1 MTRSKARHQSG
12 PPASPRATAP
22 DSRKGGGGRGRTA
35 AVSVLAAIAVAAGA
49 WWIVSRGATRV
60 DDSPAGREAA
70 IHRMLEGEVLVFDLN
85 PLLRRL
91 ARGVSNLRLPD
102 ARAQGVF
109 AATVEASDLADGGP
123 AADAYVASG
132 LGVRLGEWPVE
143 GRRAKVGRDALR
155 LWEPFF
161 ARVDWFDWGKFYFQN
176 AQFANAEKTRF
187 EAEVGFKGRARLKDG
202 TTCGIEAHQQ
212 VTFAR
217 GAPDSAGKPTWAIVA
232 WKQRDFHVLETAQ
245 PAFEDVMARAL
256 PDPDTRAR
264 AQISLHD
271 RYVWSMISELRKPLE
286 QRTAGPPHKYFTPAS
301 HDHHPAVSVVD
312 IDRDGWDDVYLCV
325 QWGPNQLLR
334 NRGDGTFEEVA
345 ARWGLDVPEH
355 SSSAVF
361 ADFDN
366 DGDADCFVGRT
377 LSPSL
382 YLENQG
388 GRYVDR
394 SGAWTGGPLPSLV
407 SCLSAADYDQDG
419 LLDVYLGTYASDL
432 MRSAG
437 NVQPGGAIQPGAD
450 PGAMFLREFL
460 PPEDAQ
466 ALEAKYRSPDWN
478 AFKNASGPPNVLLRN
493 TGQGRFAEVKDTPLR
508 AFRHTFQATWG
519 DYDNDGDPDLFL
531 ANDFS
536 KNNLFRNEGGGRF
549 VDATEETGTSD
560 VGFGMGASWGDY
572 DRDGRQDL
580 YVTKMYSKAGNR
592 ILSQLPWIDPD
603 FKEMA
608 RGNTLFRNAASGAW
622 PKVSGTTRGTMQVEY
637 AEWAWAS
644 QFVDLDNDG
653 WLDLVSP
660 NGHYTPP
667 KEVQAEVDL

>member
-1 MTRSKARHQSG
+1 MTHRKARRPAGSPSSSSSSS
-12 PPASPRATAP
+12 PPNST
-22 DSRKGGGGRGRTA
+22 GRRTVLL
-35 AVSVLAAIAVAAGA
+35 AVLGVLAVAAGA
-49 WWIVSRGATRV
+49 WWILARPGRV
-60 DDSPAGREAA
+60 VDSPEARERTIA
-70 IHRMLEGEVLVFDLN
+70 RMLDGEVLVFDLN
-85 PLLRRL
+85 PSLRKL
-91 ARGVSNLRLPD
+91 SKGVANLRLPD
-102 ARAQGVF
+102 ARAREVF
-109 AATVEASDLADGGP
+109 AEKVKAGDLATKGP
-123 AADAYVASG
+123 ADAAFAASG
-132 LGVRLGEWPVE
+132 LGVRLGEWPVA
-143 GRRAKVGRDALR
+143 GGGKSVGRDELR

-161 ARVDWFDWGKFYFQN
+161 ATVDWFDWAKFYFQN
-176 AQFANAEKTRF
+176 ARWLDEEKTRF
-187 EAEVGFKGRARLKDG
+187 EGDVGFKGRARLKDG
-202 TTCGIEAHQQ
+202 SVCGIEAHQT
-212 VTFAR
+212 VRWEA
-217 GAPDSAGKPTWAIVA
+217 GPPDSAGKPTWAIVE
-232 WKQRDFHVLETAQ
+232 WKQKDFHLLEADGL
-245 PAFEDVMARAL
+245 AFEDVMAKAL
-256 PDPDTRAR
+256 PDPATRAR
-264 AQISLHD
+264 AQVSLHD
-271 RYVWSMISELRKPLE
+271 RYVWSMIRELRKPPE
-286 QRTAGPPHKYFTPAS
+286 QRTEGPPHQYFTPAS
-301 HDHHPAVSVVD
+301 HDHHPAVSIID

-345 ARWGLDVPEH
+345 ARYGLDVPEH
-355 SSSAVF
+355 SSSAIF

-366 DGDADCFVGRT
+366 DGDTDVFVGRT
-377 LSPSL
+377 LSRSL
-382 YLENQG
+382 YLANEG

-394 SGAWTGGPLPSLV
+394 SGAWTGGELPYLV
-407 SCLSAADYDQDG
+407 STISAADYDQDG

-460 PPEDAQ
+460 SDEDARE
-466 ALEAKYRSPDWN
+466 LEARYRAPTWHS
-478 AFKNASGPPNVLLRN
+478 FKNAAGPPNLLLHN
-493 TGQGRFAEVKDTPLR
+493 AGAGHFLPVHDTPLR
-508 AFRHTFQATWG
+508 AFRHTYQATWG

-560 VGFGMGASWGDY
+560 VGFGMGATWGDY

-592 ILSQLPWIDPD
+592 ILSQLPWVDPD

-608 RGNTLFRNAASGAW
+608 RGNTLFRNAASGPW
-622 PKVSGTTRGTMQVEY
+622 TKVSGTTPGTMQVEY

-667 KEVQAEVDL
+667 REVQAEVDL